1 MIFDII
7 LQAKKLF
14 FGFALIEI
22 LFRYIKINDL
32 ERSRC
37 QENLDQKEPELEP

>member
-14 FGFALIEI
+14 FWFCSDRNA
-22 LFRYIKINDL
+22 FSVHKN
-32 ERSRC
+32 
-37 QENLDQKEPELEP
+37 

>member
-14 FGFALIEI
+14 FGFVVIEI
-22 LFRYIKINDL
+22 LFRSTKIIDY
-32 ERSRC
+32 S
-37 QENLDQKEPELEP
+37 KF

>member
-14 FGFALIEI
+14 FWFCIDRNT
-22 LFRYIKINDL
+22 FSVHKN
-32 ERSRC
+32 
-37 QENLDQKEPELEP
+37 

>member
-14 FGFALIEI
+14 FGFTVIEI
-22 LFRYIKINDL
+22 LYRYTKINDL
-32 ERSRC
+32 
-37 QENLDQKEPELEP
+37 